1 MLTRHV
7 ETYLSLRRA
16 TGYDLRNDTLM
27 LRSFAKFA
35 DERNETYVKAST
47 AIEWAAKASSAAQRD
62 RRLKAVIRFVQHLR
76 LEDNRHQIPPSG
88 FFGHHRQRPVP
99 YIFKKAE
106 VKAIVDR
113 VADLLSFDPS
123 RSHTCSTLF
132 GLLAATG
139 LRISEA
145 LALRLDDLTHNGL
158 LIRKTKFHKSRILPL
173 HETTAKALENYRLYH
188 RPKVDND
195 HLFVSAKGKKLSYF
209 IARETLRAVARSMRL
224 PARAARLHNFRHTFA
239 VRSLE
244 NSPEGSDRV
253 ARHMLAVSTYLGH
266 VRVSDTFWYLR
277 STPQLM
283 INITEASER
292 FLKGGTG

>member
-1 MLTRHV
+1 MLISHV

-16 TGYDLRNDTLM
+16 LGFDLRNDALL

-35 DERNETYVKAST
+35 DERKETHVNAGT
-47 AIEWAAKASSAAQRD
+47 ATEWAAQASSAAQRD
-62 RRLKAVIRFVQHLR
+62 RRLKAVIRFARHLR
-76 LEDNRHQIPPSG
+76 LEDNRHQIPPG
-88 FFGHHRQRPVP
+88 GVFGYHQQRPVP
-99 YIFKKAE
+99 YIFKKAQ
-106 VKAIVDR
+106 VKALVDQ
-113 VADLLSFDPS
+113 VACLPSSDPS

-145 LALRLDDLTHNGL
+145 LALRLDDLTANGL

-173 HETTAKALENYRLYH
+173 HETTARALENYRLYH

-195 HLFVSAKGKKLSYF
+195 HLFVSADGKKLSYF
-209 IARETLRAVARSMRL
+209 IARATLRAVARCLKL

-239 VRSLE
+239 VRALE
-244 NSPEGSDRV
+244 VCPEGRQRV
-253 ARHMLAVSTYLGH
+253 AQHMLAVSTYLGH
-266 VRVSDTFWYLR
+266 ARVSDTFWYLR

-283 INITEASER
+283 IEITEVSER
-292 FLKGGTG
+292 FLKGGTA